1 MRPEAHFEGHEC
13 RRSVIDCTDV
23 SYYFGMSSKLNIA
36 RTVLAQT
43 VAVALVLAFAS
54 AAMIV
59 SAQPSSVSIE
69 ALRTQVANFHSKAQH
84 QAAIDAIAFR
94 ISQVDS
100 PESTEFAD
108 LLLMQSDAEMKGGV
122 PKLAFAT
129 GERAWK
135 LRERLFGATDPR
147 TLDALN
153 AYLEVCAVVGS
164 VKLCEPDAANAIKQ
178 YEALGNTNAPGLAAL
193 LRTQALLLN
202 FLSRNRE
209 AVTLIDR
216 AIDIWQRNGSSFEE
230 NILDAFSSKAALLL
244 NLGRER
250 EALLALDEL
259 IPRQQELLG
268 DRAPRL
274 LTSLHFRARMLQ
286 RLGQLDEA
294 AKLARETLQR
304 RSEALGSEHQDTL
317 TTRILLGRLQLDI
330 GFPAEAAVTLG
341 STAQS
346 LERLQGASNNETIS
360 ARAAEAQALRSAGLH
375 QEYVDLMTRVSDD
388 HIQAWGEK
396 HGDSAVYLSALAV
409 GLQAV
414 GDHDGAIARIDRAIA
429 LDVAGRPASHPLA
442 LARKLSAFWIRERAG
457 IPPPAVDVFSLV
469 QTMSERLGPE
479 HPQTLSGRHL
489 QALLLGRQDG
499 VDEAILL
506 TQKTVAIQKRL
517 LGESHIDTMRLQ
529 GALGQLLVKAQRVH
543 EAQLVFDALVPR
555 VNELRRSVAVF
566 GAAAQRQV
574 VTQFHPH
581 LAERVAMLARA
592 GKVHEAFFALDESK
606 ANTLLDQMAN
616 QNAFTHANLPTELA
630 TRLRQLA
637 GRRASFEANVG
648 MEARTERR
656 ETLLESLRL
665 THENLEAALAE
676 GARLSPKFSQ
686 LLQVAAARPDD
697 LNLIGKRSALV
708 HYLKGFDDQWYAMV
722 FSRDAEGNGTLRWFE
737 LGAQPR
743 MTGNIEAMRVW
754 AGAHGQ
760 RFAVD
765 EKGQPVRIYRVDEPS
780 GSYWLARIG
789 ATPCGQSATTATCIP
804 ANAVEVRGDL
814 EFGLLRRH
822 LGERLLTPLV
832 SAIGNAQQIMIS
844 PDGALGL
851 LPWDIL
857 LVNGDSA
864 VRRWTF
870 SLTPSLSVLKALTN
884 RPSTRSRRSLLAFA
898 ASEGGVVAGETWPP
912 LRFAEYEVNAAV
924 ALFRGTG
931 ATAFSGKQATKTNI
945 LRLAESGELG
955 RYQRVLISAH
965 GRFSSKRPASNA
977 ILLTPDG
984 STAETDGVMS
994 VADWIGMP
1002 LNSDLIVLSACD
1014 TARGP
1019 LVAGEGLIGFGYA
1032 LNIAG
1037 NRDLLATLWPVN
1049 DRHTAEFVVEFL
1061 RRVKQG
1067 LGHAAALAHTK
1078 RAFAQS
1084 MDSRR
1089 NSPRVWSAFVLYG
1102 A

>member
-1 MRPEAHFEGHEC
+1 
-13 RRSVIDCTDV
+13 
-23 SYYFGMSSKLNIA
+23 MSSKLNIA
-36 RTVLAQT
+36 RTFLAKT
-43 VAVALVLAFAS
+43 VAAAVVLAFAS
-54 AAMIV
+54 TTMIIAAE
-59 SAQPSSVSIE
+59 PSSVSIE
-69 ALRTQVANFHSKAQH
+69 ALRTWVADFHSKAQH
-84 QAAIDAIAFR
+84 QAAIDAIALR

-100 PESTEFAD
+100 PESTEYAD
-108 LLLMQSDAEMKGGV
+108 LLMMQGDAEIKGGL
-122 PKLAFAT
+122 PKHAFAT
-129 GERAWK
+129 SERAWK

-147 TLDALN
+147 TFDALN
-153 AYLEVCAVVGS
+153 SYLEACAVVGS

-178 YEALGNTNAPGLAAL
+178 YEAMGDTNAPGLAAL

-202 FLSRNRE
+202 FLSRNGE
-209 AVTLIDR
+209 AVALVDR
-216 AIDIWQRNGSSFEE
+216 AISIWQRNGSSFEE
-230 NILDAFSSKAALLL
+230 NILDALSSKAALLM

-259 IPRQQELLG
+259 IPRQQALLG

-274 LTSLHFRARMLQ
+274 LTSLHFRARVLQ
-286 RLGQLDEA
+286 RLGRLDEA
-294 AKLARETLQR
+294 AKLARETLQQR
-304 RSEALGSEHQDTL
+304 TEALGAEHQDTL

-330 GFPAEAAVTLG
+330 GLVAEAAVTLG
-341 STAQS
+341 STAQT
-346 LERLQGASNNETIS
+346 LERLQGSSNNETIS
-360 ARAAEAQALRSAGLH
+360 ARAAEAQALRTAGLH

-388 HIQAWGEK
+388 HLQAWGEK
-396 HGDSAVYLSALAV
+396 HGDSALYLSALAS

-414 GDHDGAIARIDRAIA
+414 GDHDGAITRIDRAIA
-429 LDVAGRPASHPLA
+429 LDIAARPASHPLA

-457 IPPPAVDVFSLV
+457 IQAPTGDVFSLV
-469 QTMSERLGPE
+469 QTMSERLGAE

-489 QALLLGRQDG
+489 QALLLGRQG
-499 VDEAILL
+499 AVDAAILL
-506 TQKTVAIQKRL
+506 MQETVAIQKRL
-517 LGESHIDTMRLQ
+517 LGESHIDAMRSQ
-529 GALGQLLVKAQRVH
+529 GALGQLLVKAQRVQ

-555 VNELRRSVAVF
+555 VNELRRSVALF
-566 GAAAQRQV
+566 GATAQRQV
-574 VTQFHPH
+574 VAQFHPH
-581 LAERVAMLARA
+581 LAERVALLARA

-648 MEARTERR
+648 IEFRSERR
-656 ETLLESLRL
+656 ETLLELLRV
-665 THENLEAALAE
+665 THANLEAALAE

-686 LLQVAAARPDD
+686 LLQVTAARPDD

-708 HYLKGFDDQWYAMV
+708 HYLKGFDEQWYAMV
-722 FSRDAEGNGTLRWFE
+722 FSRDSEGNSTWRWIE

-743 MTGNIEAMRVW
+743 LTGNIEAMRVW

-760 RFAVD
+760 RFAVS
-765 EKGQPVRIYRVDEPS
+765 ENGQPVRIYRVDEPT
-780 GSYWLARIG
+780 GSYWLARS
-789 ATPCGQSATTATCIP
+789 ATAPCGQNATNAACIP
-804 ANAVEVRGDL
+804 ANAVEVGGDL
-814 EFGLLRRH
+814 EFGLLQRH

-832 SAIGNAQQIMIS
+832 NAVGNAQHIVIS

-857 LVNGDSA
+857 LVNGEFA
-864 VRRWTF
+864 MRRWTF
-870 SLTPSLSVLKALTN
+870 SLTPSLSVLKATNN
-884 RPSTRSRRSLLAFA
+884 RPPTKPRRSLLAFA
-898 ASEGGVVAGETWPP
+898 VSEGGVVAGEPWPP
-912 LRFAEYEVNAAV
+912 LRFSTYEVNAAM

-931 ATAFSGKQATKTNI
+931 ATAFSGKQATESNFR
-945 LRLAESGELG
+945 RLAESGELG

-965 GRFSSKRPASNA
+965 GRFSSREPGSNA
-977 ILLTPDG
+977 ILLAPDG
-984 STAETDGVMS
+984 STVQTDGVMS

-1002 LNSDLIVLSACD
+1002 LKSDLIVLSACD

-1067 LGHAAALAHTK
+1067 VGHAAALAHTK
-1078 RAFAQS
+1078 RQFAQNV
-1084 MDSRR
+1084 DPRR
-1089 NSPRVWSAFVLYG
+1089 SSPRVWSAFVLFG